1 MCIIL
6 QLISLGESTVN
17 GAIAVQISC
26 KNFALR
32 DLGCG
37 LHSGLRRLALA
48 AQVHR
53 SWSTKEAAN
62 RRNAV
67 HSLPWFSTNSRL
79 PVLLP
84 ERHLASPTLTFPP
97 NPCLFE
103 MVAPEMGPLF
113 WHAPARR
120 RLDVCPLARARFGS
134 GRDDL
139 ADAAER
145 KNWCSAHSP
154 KLVKVQS
161 SRPETVTKD
170 VFSIHM

>member
-6 QLISLGESTVN
+6 QLISLGESTAN

-26 KNFALR
+26 KNFGLR

-37 LHSGLRRLALA
+37 RHSARRGPALA

-53 SWSTKEAAN
+53 WWSTKEAAN

-97 NPCLFE
+97 GLLLIGLMNLIGL
-103 MVAPEMGPLF
+103 VISA
-113 WHAPARR
+113 AS
-120 RLDVCPLARARFGS
+120 VRAQVTSQVGTPNKPQ
-134 GRDDL
+134 L
-139 ADAAER
+139 ADQPASAKEER
-145 KNWCSAHSP
+145 
-154 KLVKVQS
+154 
-161 SRPETVTKD
+161 SRL
-170 VFSIHM
+170 SRRNCCGS

>member
-6 QLISLGESTVN
+6 QLISLGESTAN

-26 KNFALR
+26 KNFGLR

-37 LHSGLRRLALA
+37 LHSGRRGPALA

-53 SWSTKEAAN
+53 WWSTKEAAN

-113 WHAPARR
+113 SHALGASSPV
-120 RLDVCPLARARFGS
+120 RLPPARARFGRA
-134 GRDDL
+134 GETTMPRP
-139 ADAAER
+139 
-145 KNWCSAHSP
+145 P
-154 KLVKVQS
+154 KKK
-161 SRPETVTKD
+161 TV
-170 VFSIHM
+170 